1 MMLRFPLFLRSRH
14 GRPPAV
20 QADDFVV
27 ARPVSASPSEWV
39 FFDGTET
46 QGHGSGQAASPLP
59 GVAFFIDEA
68 WSCADPREAQ
78 ATASRLNMMAV
89 RDGAA
94 AEGEPWIAIGVR
106 NVISSLPTLPPMVP
120 GPRNRSGGRAG

>member
-1 MMLRFPLFLRSRH
+1 MMVKFPLFSRS
-14 GRPPAV
+14 GRGRAPAV

-27 ARPVSASPSEWV
+27 ARPVSAAPSEWV

-46 QGHGSGQAASPLP
+46 QGHGSGKAASSLP

-78 ATASRLNMMAV
+78 ATASRLNMLSV

-94 AEGEPWIAIGVR
+94 ADGEPWIAISVR
-106 NVISSLPTLPPMVP
+106 NVISALPTLPPVVP
-120 GPRNRSGGRAG
+120 GPRNRGSRAN